1 MDNFEVVYSLFESK
15 FFSTLATEIESLGS
29 EFSAFEGVIRT
40 LSKILKDA
48 DANSLKSLN
57 NIQSLYSKWSIVFS
71 ALGSSIRETFTYAND
86 AKEMKSLMITSGIN
100 PNKFQSILSVAKQY
114 GGNNHDVSNSI
125 SHLNDNLLDVKNGGS
140 GNGLKTSLEMYKI
153 NPDVIKTSEQLLDV
167 ISAKMK
173 DLKTDAEKINLAD
186 SLGLD
191 QSLIPLLENGINA
204 YSLQLEKSSKY
215 NLFSEEDL
223 QRAEELTSSLTGIS
237 LGFSSIIKNV
247 YQLLLPILVPLM
259 NGLKTVIDFF
269 AENSEMIKV
278 SLLEIAAVVASFLVP
293 PIMSLAASL
302 FVSLAPLLLIIS
314 GIMVL
319 NYVLGQ
325 LWAWISGKPSMFDKW
340 LGSFETFKEGVIS
353 GLKQLKHNFGN
364 WVKGV
369 LNEMP
374 QVFKLLGLLGSIFA
388 NPILMPMLMPKIIKG
403 FQNNKKRKSATAAAG
418 LDYVPYDGYVAE
430 LHKGES
436 VLTKSE
442 SNVWRDLMLGK
453 DAIAATANIPLASI
467 PQGAIAGAY
476 SNSTTTKNFTIG
488 DITIQ
493 TQATDAE
500 GIASD
505 LLQNIKM
512 AFNGLDTGVRA

>member
-57 NIQSLYSKWSIVFS
+57 NIKSLYSKWSIVFS

-114 GGNNHDVSNSI
+114 GENNHDVSNSI

-353 GLKQLKHNFGN
+353 GLKQLKHKWITIFM
-364 WVKGV
+364 
-369 LNEMP
+369 EMWDKMP
-374 QVFKLLGLLGSIFA
+374 AILKFFFKNLTFPGLLVQGA
-388 NPILMPMLMPKIIKG
+388 MAVKG
-403 FQNNKKRKSATAAAG
+403 FQNRKKRKSATAAAG

-436 VLTKSE
+436 VLNKSE

-500 GIASD
+500 GIAND

>member
-1 MDNFEVVYSLFESK
+1 MSTNSNSQKDINSEDKYTSLYISRTSEYVSLSLVYF
-15 FFSTLATEIESLGS
+15 
-29 EFSAFEGVIRT
+29 
-40 LSKILKDA
+40 KILM
-48 DANSLKSLN
+48 
-57 NIQSLYSKWSIVFS
+57 S
-71 ALGSSIRETFTYAND
+71 AL
-86 AKEMKSLMITSGIN
+86 KEAVGFAIDYSADVAHMASMARQARLTIE
-100 PNKFQSILSVAKQY
+100 KFQSLSNAAKQ
-114 GGNNHDVSNSI
+114 S
-125 SHLNDNLLDVKNGGS
+125 GGS
-140 GNGLKTSLEMYKI
+140 AENVAQSVSVLGDKLANLKKGGDGNGLKETLEAFEI
-153 NPDVIKTSEQLLDV
+153 NPEGIKSTEQFLDV
-167 ISAKMK
+167 ISAKMAM
-173 DLKTDAEKINLAD
+173 LATETEKVDFGRA
-186 SLGLD
+186 LGLD
-191 QSLIPLLENGINA
+191 DGTIQVLIGGLQQYNA
-204 YSLQLEKSSKY
+204 ELSNSSKY
-215 NLFSEEDL
+215 NVFSEKDL
-223 QRAEELTSSLTGIS
+223 ERSKELQETLINIGMGLKVIGNVIS
-237 LGFSSIIKNV
+237 E
-247 YQLLLPILVPLM
+247 LLLPIIIPVFK
-259 NGLKTVIDFF
+259 GIQKVTDFF
-269 AENSEMIKV
+269 AENVEMLKLCIIELAGAIGV
-278 SLLEIAAVVASFLVP
+278 ALIPVIVGIGSTLVGLIPAAVAFMASMWPIFAIVAGV
-293 PIMSLAASL
+293 LA
-302 FVSLAPLLLIIS
+302 
-314 GIMVL
+314 L

-369 LNEMP
+369 LNEMS
-374 QVFKLLGLLGSIFA
+374 QVFKLFELLGSIFA
-388 NPILMPMLMPKIIKG
+388 NPILMPILMPMLMPKIIKG

-436 VLTKSE
+436 VLNKSE

-500 GIASD
+500 GIAND